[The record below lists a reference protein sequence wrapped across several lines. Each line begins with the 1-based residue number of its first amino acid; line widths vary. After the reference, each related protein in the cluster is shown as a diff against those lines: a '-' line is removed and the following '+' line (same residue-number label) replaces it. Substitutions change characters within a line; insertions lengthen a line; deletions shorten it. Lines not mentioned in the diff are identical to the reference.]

1 MTYNSSLP
9 LIVMKSCQIA
19 PISTG
24 SLNSPIRMFITEV
37 SYRIQRCKSTYV
49 FDKIPHRQFRILFF
63 TNIDK
68 TSDEKINRM
77 IIAKCPFCCFSIITD
92 TSYISEEVR
101 NLLETNLALIF
112 NFRYDG
118 RHVFTRPQKASL
130 KAKLAANKRF

>member
-63 TNIDK
+63 FTNIDK

-77 IIAKCPFCCFSIITD
+77 IIAKCPFCCFSIILNG
-92 TSYISEEVR
+92 YILYFRGGPKPLRDESR
-101 NLLETNLALIF
+101 I
-112 NFRYDG
+112 NFQFP
-118 RHVFTRPQKASL
+118 V
-130 KAKLAANKRF
+130 

>member
-1 MTYNSSLP
+1 MFSWFGGILELTTNIKSRSYMTYNSSLP

-24 SLNSPIRMFITEV
+24 SLNRSSWLLQYECLTEV

-92 TSYISEEVR
+92 TSYIQRRSE
-101 NLLETNLALIF
+101 T
-112 NFRYDG
+112 
-118 RHVFTRPQKASL
+118 S
-130 KAKLAANKRF
+130 

>member
-24 SLNSPIRMFITEV
+24 SLNRSSWLLQYECLTEV

-101 NLLETNLALIF
+101 NLLETNLALISGMM
-112 NFRYDG
+112 DDMCL
-118 RHVFTRPQKASL
+118 HDHKKQA
-130 KAKLAANKRF
+130 

>member
-24 SLNSPIRMFITEV
+24 ELRNTEMQKYV
-37 SYRIQRCKSTYV
+37 YV

-112 NFRYDG
+112 HFRYDG

-130 KAKLAANKRF
+130 KAKLAAN

>member
-24 SLNSPIRMFITEV
+24 SLNRSPGFSNTNMTIYCLTEV

-101 NLLETNLALIF
+101 NLLETNLALISGMM
-112 NFRYDG
+112 DDMCL
-118 RHVFTRPQKASL
+118 HDHKKQA
-130 KAKLAANKRF
+130 